1 MFWFVL
7 CLQFTLFQNCSDSF
21 NSVVV
26 ILGGNAR
33 HPFQGSAGV
42 HPSAVFLST
51 AANLTAWGEGGG
63 GHPLQAEHTP

>member
-26 ILGGNAR
+26 ILDGNSH

-42 HPSAVFLST
+42 HPRAVFLSM
-51 AANLTAWGEGGG
+51 AANLTACVGGG
-63 GHPLQAEHTP
+63 GAHPLQAEHTP